1 MLRDQWVHSSRV
13 LHEMMDSAEAAAAIT
28 ATTDSKYYIMMY
40 DIHSKGMIISYLV
53 KQIVW
58 EIVGALNVRSPDV
71 NRDCRKIEPF
81 INPISYAI
89 VRASS
94 ITII

>member
-40 DIHSKGMIISYLV
+40 DIHSKGMIIS
-53 KQIVW
+53 
-58 EIVGALNVRSPDV
+58 
-71 NRDCRKIEPF
+71 
-81 INPISYAI
+81 
-89 VRASS
+89 
-94 ITII
+94 